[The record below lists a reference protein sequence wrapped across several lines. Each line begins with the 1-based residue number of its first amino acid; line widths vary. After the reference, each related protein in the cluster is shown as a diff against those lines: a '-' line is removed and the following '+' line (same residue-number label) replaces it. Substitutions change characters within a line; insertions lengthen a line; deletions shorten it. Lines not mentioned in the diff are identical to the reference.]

1 MKPTMGGK
9 WMLAGQR
16 SFGVRMMSGAWNVMR
31 WAKLRAIAKVARLRW
46 MMGILPNL
54 RGFVTGTSIRWEVF
68 FKREGLLFLGFLLW
82 EFGCAAGKV
91 GAGSMQALSLLFL
104 KMAAVRK
111 MTSSS
116 GLFHFVTVAWP
127 GWLVETRY
135 LLL

>member
-1 MKPTMGGK
+1 MG
-9 WMLAGQR
+9 
-16 SFGVRMMSGAWNVMR
+16 
-31 WAKLRAIAKVARLRW
+31 
-46 MMGILPNL
+46 
-54 RGFVTGTSIRWEVF
+54 VF
-68 FKREGLLFLGFLLW
+68 FKREGLLFLRFLLW

-127 GWLVETRY
+127 GLAGRNAIPASLNIIGANKRCKLYSLRRLV
-135 LLL
+135 LLLF